1 MTVILWGEVVSRCGF
16 DLISVMMVM
25 LSVSPCAPQSFAEA
39 PLHFT
44 NTLCNSR
51 QICPEGS

>member
-1 MTVILWGEVVSRCGF
+1 MTVILWGEVVSGCGF
-16 DLISVMMVM
+16 DLISVMMVV